1 MGNLSQGK
9 GKINRKEIILA
20 AEIDLTNKE
29 VAQVA
34 IKNRHSITIARKV
47 KVKAEVLEVVIKTKK
62 EEALEKK

>member
-47 KVKAEVLEVVIKTKK
+47 KVKAEVLEVVINQK